1 MNTFELIIFIFFIS
15 TNTFILLTWLY
26 KKWGYKSGEFYDSGE
41 VVTLYVLPRVVLV
54 QYIILLIFFFAEFN
68 KLHLLYIYP
77 LVYILIN
84 LTMVKKVIKEDEKRN
99 K

>member
-1 MNTFELIIFIFFIS
+1 M
-15 TNTFILLTWLY
+15 WLY
-26 KKWGYKSGEFYDSGE
+26 KKRGYKSGEFYGSGE
-41 VVTLYVLPRVVLV
+41 LVTLYALPRVVLV
-54 QYIILLIFFFAEFN
+54 QYIVLLIFFLAEFN

-84 LTMVKKVIKEDEKRN
+84 LTMAKKVIKEDEKRN

>member
-1 MNTFELIIFIFFIS
+1 MWF
-15 TNTFILLTWLY
+15 Y
-26 KKWGYKSGEFYDSGE
+26 KKRGYKSGELYDSGE
-41 VVTLYVLPRVVLV
+41 VVTLYTLPRVVLV

-68 KLHLLYIYP
+68 KLHLLYVYP

-84 LTMVKKVIKEDEKRN
+84 FTMAKKVIREDEKRT